1 MNKQTS
7 DKDIVKTNKDSLASS
22 LVAIG
27 LSIAV
32 VMFSFVFCLTTI
44 KI

>member
-27 LSIAV
+27 LSITV
-32 VMFSFVFCLTTI
+32 VMFSFVFV
-44 KI
+44 

>member
-7 DKDIVKTNKDSLASS
+7 DKDIAKTNKDSLASS

-27 LSIAV
+27 LSITV

>member
-27 LSIAV
+27 LSITV

>member
-1 MNKQTS
+1 MNNQTS
-7 DKDIVKTNKDSLASS
+7 NKDIAKTNKDSLASS
-22 LVAIG
+22 LIAIG
-27 LSIAV
+27 LSITV

>member
-1 MNKQTS
+1 MDNQTS
-7 DKDIVKTNKDSLASS
+7 DKNIAKTNKDSLASS

-27 LSIAV
+27 LSITV
-32 VMFSFVFCLTTI
+32 VMFSFICCLTTI